1 MKYFL
6 AVVLLFVFV
15 GAVAAE
21 VPHLI
26 SFQGRLTTA
35 TGDTV
40 TGNHDLTF
48 KLYDAS
54 STELWSE
61 THHDVPIVA
70 GLYNVMLGSETP
82 FPAAVDFSE
91 QYYLGVTLDGG
102 TEMTPRY
109 ELGASPYAL
118 NLQSMGASDGQV
130 LIWNATLSKWVP
142 RDAPSHWSYHPD
154 YINPNGNPNLKV
166 YRADREY
173 GIYLHVDD
181 DDPSADSTR
190 HGIYVYREDSE
201 LGTYRPG
208 EGFGYDEALANIGAY
223 DFDAAKYNF
232 AIAGW
237 SYLDDD
243 TSAAV
248 FGGNNDG
255 SVYGALGMR
264 MDDHDYAGY
273 FKGDVHITGD
283 LTVDGSYPGGGG
295 SSQWTDGGTY
305 IYANNN
311 NDVMVS
317 DNTQSEGIRVEYYNS
332 PADACGIAVYENYPT
347 YYSLAKLGWY
357 SADAGLGSAPGNCAV
372 YAEIPSSGAGGNAIH
387 AVNNNAS
394 GYAGYF
400 EGDVQITG
408 KVGIGTSTPS
418 KKLEVNGDAKV
429 TERLTVRDIYSEG
442 YGGDLMWGNGYFAH
456 NGVAIDSA
464 NWSGYYVGAAMGANG
479 SGAFHVRKAY
489 HNGLVIEEASDT
501 GVVVRTG
508 PDVGV
513 YATASYIGIIGTRGG
528 AWVDYVGGD
537 ANWFKKD
544 SLTYA
549 GVTGHGSSYIGVQG
563 YSRWDHGGLFK
574 TTSSSYAGVVAVN
587 ASGYSGSEAGLF
599 YTKYG
604 SNAGDTIKT
613 HISYRSGGGTSYGIL
628 SNGTKSTIMPTS
640 EGQRILYCP
649 ESPEVWFEDY
659 GRGQLVNGRAHI
671 TLDKLF
677 RETVTIDSAHPMEV
691 FLQPR
696 GDCNGLYWVPANDG
710 FDVIE
715 LAGGTSNAE
724 FSYKILAKR
733 KGMEDNR
740 FEKFEEQAPPPKP
753 ER

>member
-15 GAVAAE
+15 GAVAAD

-54 STELWSE
+54 GAELWSE

-91 QYYLGVTLDGG
+91 QYYLGVTVGGG

-109 ELGASPYAL
+109 QLGASPYAL

-130 LIWNATLSKWVP
+130 LIWNAALSKWVP

-154 YINPNGNPNLKV
+154 YITPNGNPNLKV

-173 GIYLHVDD
+173 GIYLYVDD

-190 HGIYVYREDSE
+190 HGIYVYRDDSE
-201 LGTYRPG
+201 FGTYRPG
-208 EGFGYDEALANIGAY
+208 EGFGYDEALANIAAY
-223 DFDAAKYNF
+223 DYDATKYNF

-237 SYLDDD
+237 SFLDDD

-248 FGGNNDG
+248 FGGNYNG
-255 SVYGALGMR
+255 SVYGALGMQ

-283 LTVDGSYPGGGG
+283 LTVDGSYPGGGSAGDNDWAAVGGGDPTLAGDIYHTGNVGIGTASPDEELVVGTPLG
-295 SSQWTDGGTY
+295 SGWAIPAITVGDAAGGAVEAGNGTY
-305 IYANNN
+305 TIS
-311 NDVMVS
+311 MS
-317 DNTQSEGIRVEYYNS
+317 S
-332 PADACGIAVYENYPT
+332 
-347 YYSLAKLGWY
+347 
-357 SADAGLGSAPGNCAV
+357 
-372 YAEIPSSGAGGNAIH
+372 SSGMGRARIISSDDDGHGH
-387 AVNNNAS
+387 
-394 GYAGYF
+394 
-400 EGDVQITG
+400 GDIEFVCSA
-408 KVGIGTSTPS
+408 VGIGTSTPS

-442 YGGDLMWGNGYFAH
+442 YGGDLMWGNGYFGH

-513 YATASYIGIIGTRGG
+513 YANAWDIGIIGTRSG

-537 ANWFKKD
+537 GNWFKKD

-549 GVTGHGSSYIGVQG
+549 GVTGHGSVYIGVQG
-563 YSRWDHGGLFK
+563 YSTADHGGLFK
-574 TTSSSYAGVVAVN
+574 TISSSYAGVVAVN

-659 GRGQLVNGRAHI
+659 GRGQLTNGRAHI

-677 RETVTIDSAHPMEV
+677 RETVTIDYAHPMEV

>member
-6 AVVLLFVFV
+6 AVVLVFVFV
-15 GAVAAE
+15 AVAFAE

-35 TGDTV
+35 EGDTV
-40 TGNHDLTF
+40 TGDHDLTF
-48 KLYDAS
+48 KLYNAS
-54 STELWSE
+54 GDELWSE

-91 QYYLGVTLDGG
+91 QYYLGVTVDGG

-109 ELGASPYAL
+109 QLGASPYAL

-142 RDAPSHWSYHPD
+142 RDAPSLWSYHPT
-154 YINPNGNPNLKV
+154 YITPSGNPNLRV

-190 HGIYVYREDSE
+190 HGIYVYREDGE

-208 EGFGYDEALANIGAY
+208 KGFRCNEALANIAAY
-223 DFDAAKYNF
+223 DYDATKYNF

-237 SYLDDD
+237 SFLDDD

-248 FGGNNDG
+248 FGSKYNG
-255 SVYGALGMR
+255 SVYGALGMQ

-283 LTVDGSYPGGGG
+283 LTVDGSYPGGPSAGDNDWAAVGG
-295 SSQWTDGGTY
+295 GAPTLAGDIYHTGKVGIGTASPDEELVVGTPLGSGWAIPAITVGGATGGAVEAGNGTY
-305 IYANNN
+305 TISMSSSSSIGRARIIS
-311 NDVMVS
+311 S
-317 DNTQSEGIRVEYYNS
+317 DDDGHGHGDIEFV
-332 PADACGIAVYENYPT
+332 C
-347 YYSLAKLGWY
+347 
-357 SADAGLGSAPGNCAV
+357 SA
-372 YAEIPSSGAGGNAIH
+372 
-387 AVNNNAS
+387 
-394 GYAGYF
+394 
-400 EGDVQITG
+400 
-408 KVGIGTSTPS
+408 VGIGTSTPS

-429 TERLTVRDIYSEG
+429 IEMTVRDIYSEG
-442 YGGDLMWGNGYFAH
+442 YDTGDMIWGNGYFGH

-479 SGAFHVRKAY
+479 NGAFHVRKAY

-501 GVVVRTG
+501 GIVVRTG
-508 PDVGV
+508 PGVGI
-513 YATASYIGIIGTRGG
+513 YANATNSPTMGIIGTRYG

-537 ANWFKKD
+537 GNWFKKD

-549 GVTGHGSSYIGVQG
+549 GVTGHGSAYIGVQG
-563 YSRWDHGGLFK
+563 YSTTDHGGLFK
-574 TTSSSYAGVVAVN
+574 TISSMYAGVVAVN
-587 ASGYSGSEAGLF
+587 ASGSPNSEAGLF

-604 SNAGDTIKT
+604 SGDGDTIKT

-724 FSYKILAKR
+724 FSYKVLAKR
-733 KGMEDNR
+733 KGMEDIR